1 MATAQ
6 KPFLSFFSF
15 TKVLLLVLFEN
26 IQIPFMLH
34 LSALLPLPAG
44 PTTAQLCHL
53 FVCYKE
59 IEAKKYRD
67 WEKMSTSKDQAAL
80 STDTAKV
87 FNNSPSYLFPETATP
102 WTAQTSLN
110 DRAWEIWQS
119 LATRQAHR
127 CVGWSWNS
135 HLKHIIYTWDGE
147 HCKTANFQDKKQ
159 GRMNACTLEWP
170 LQTG

>member
-1 MATAQ
+1 MFRQYMATAQ

-87 FNNSPSYLFPETATP
+87 FNNSPSYLFPETTTP
-102 WTAQTSLN
+102 
-110 DRAWEIWQS
+110 
-119 LATRQAHR
+119 
-127 CVGWSWNS
+127 
-135 HLKHIIYTWDGE
+135 
-147 HCKTANFQDKKQ
+147 
-159 GRMNACTLEWP
+159 
-170 LQTG
+170 